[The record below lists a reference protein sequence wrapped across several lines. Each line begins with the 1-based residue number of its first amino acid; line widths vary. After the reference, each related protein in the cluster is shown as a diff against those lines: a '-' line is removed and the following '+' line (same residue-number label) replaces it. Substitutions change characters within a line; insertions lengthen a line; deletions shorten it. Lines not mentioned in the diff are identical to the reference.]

1 MALTRYMQLQFVKA
15 VGVVVAGITSEL
27 NWIGDIQKLQLPF
40 VCWTAF
46 FNVIDMVETLQML
59 VSLTVKLKVGLQIG
73 LVVAQLAD

>member
-1 MALTRYMQLQFVKA
+1 MKA
-15 VGVVVAGITSEL
+15 VGVVVTGITSEL